1 MNQIS
6 LSVLPTVQQSKL
18 HQLQLEVKALEEQV
32 QTALKYKMQLTE
44 GYSSQSPI
52 LLVYTRDRVDRTGI
66 RLAYNV
72 KT

>member
-18 HQLQLEVKALEEQV
+18 HQLQLEVTALEEQV
-32 QTALKYKMQLTE
+32 QNALKSKMQLGE

-52 LLVYTRDRVDRTGI
+52 LLVYTRDRLDRTGI
-66 RLAYNV
+66 RFADNA
-72 KT
+72 KS

>member
-18 HQLQLEVKALEEQV
+18 HQLQLEVKTLEEV
-32 QTALKYKMQLTE
+32 EDALKCKMQLTE

-52 LLVYTRDRVDRTGI
+52 LLVYARDRIDRTGI
-66 RLAYNV
+66 RFVHNA
-72 KT
+72 KS

>member
-6 LSVLPTVQQSKL
+6 LSVLPTVQQCKL

-32 QTALKYKMQLTE
+32 QNALKSKMQLTE

-52 LLVYTRDRVDRTGI
+52 LLVYTRDRLDRTGI
-66 RLAYNV
+66 RFAHNA